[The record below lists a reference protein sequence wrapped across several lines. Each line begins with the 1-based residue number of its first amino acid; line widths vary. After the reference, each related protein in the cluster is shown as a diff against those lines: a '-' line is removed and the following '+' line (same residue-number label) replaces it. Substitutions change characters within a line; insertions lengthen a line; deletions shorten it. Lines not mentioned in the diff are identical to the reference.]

1 MTDNICALNKNQN
14 TCLPNNSIKLIGSHF
29 IDKVDNLSKEEIIDK
44 LSENDNKCKSEK
56 DLKKK
61 NYVF

>member
-29 IDKVDNLSKEEIIDK
+29 IDKVDNLSNDKPNFFKKEQYNLLI
-44 LSENDNKCKSEK
+44 L
-56 DLKKK
+56 
-61 NYVF
+61 